1 MLSKKKV
8 ILLILGLI
16 IIILGI
22 KGVAYYN
29 DLKTYQEQVNDI
41 TISQIDLSQIA
52 DGVYQGSYEVK
63 WVAAEVKVIVKDNKI
78 VDIELLKHKNGRGE
92 AAEVII
98 PKVIEEQTLG
108 VDVITGATSSSKVIL
123 KAIEEALSSN

>member
-16 IIILGI
+16 IIILAI

-29 DLKTYQEQVNDI
+29 DLKTYREQVDDI
-41 TISQIDLSQIA
+41 TISQMNLFQIP

-63 WVAAEVKVIVKDNKI
+63 WVAAEVKVIVKNNKI
-78 VDIELLKHKNGRGE
+78 VHIELLKHKNGRGQ
-92 AAEVII
+92 AAEVITQ
-98 PKVIEEQTLG
+98 KVIEEQSLG
-108 VDVITGATSSSKVIL
+108 VNVISGATSSSKVIL
-123 KAIEEALSSN
+123 KAIEKALKSK